1 MSVDILDKGVGDA
14 VPGKLLAS
22 GLSKHRVGAE
32 MGCSVDH
39 WHCRLVPVNVV
50 PLTERVNDVQLDV
63 GEGFE
68 GVEDKTGEVFHP
80 LKKKTR

>member
-14 VPGKLLAS
+14 IPGKLLAS
-22 GLSKHRVGAE
+22 GLSEHRVGAE
-32 MGCSVDH
+32 MGCRVDH

-68 GVEDKTGEVFHP
+68 GVEDKTGEVLHP